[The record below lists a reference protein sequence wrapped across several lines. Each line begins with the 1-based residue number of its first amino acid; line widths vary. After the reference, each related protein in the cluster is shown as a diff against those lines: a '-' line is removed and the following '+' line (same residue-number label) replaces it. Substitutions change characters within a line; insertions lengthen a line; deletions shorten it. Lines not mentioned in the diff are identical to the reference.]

1 MKTGIFVAFSIIF
14 CSLSYSG
21 FSFTDSLRNKKR
33 NQIQI
38 QDTSATVMVNRI
50 LIIGNKRTREFII
63 RRELAVTSGDTL
75 TLLQLNQII
84 EKDKVKLLNTRLFNF
99 TECKILNYENG
110 IVDLLWEVNE
120 RWYTF
125 PVPIFELADRNFNE
139 WWENYNHDFSRVK
152 YGLNLY
158 QYNVRGRNETLL
170 LNAKFG
176 FTNFF
181 RLNYRI
187 PYLDKK
193 RKQGLIIELNLDE
206 RKNLAFQTIGNKLDF
221 ASAESTLR
229 LTEYAGLTWT
239 YRNSFYHFHG
249 VTFDYTTNR
258 VYDSLLLI
266 NDTYLG
272 DAGTR
277 KQRYHTLA
285 YQYIYENRDFVS
297 YPLKGS
303 YLRTSIKQKGILP
316 SDDLFK
322 TEFDFHYSRFIDLG
336 KNWYFSSTNV
346 AHVSLQ
352 DDIPYANYSA
362 LGLFRQ
368 FLRGYEVY
376 LIEGPQHV
384 YTKTT
389 IKKRIYSKTF
399 QFDNMRLEQ
408 FKKLPINIFL
418 KAYAD
423 FGYVWNYAGY
433 TNGKLLTDQLLSSA
447 GTGLDITFSYD
458 ATLRLEYSINKLNE
472 RGLFIHIRREF

>member
-1 MKTGIFVAFSIIF
+1 MKAGLVHAFCILF
-14 CSLSYSG
+14 CSMCLSG
-21 FSFTDSLRNKKR
+21 FSFTDSLRTKR
-33 NQIQI
+33 KNNIHF
-38 QDTSATVMVNRI
+38 QDTTAQVSVNRI

-63 RRELAVTSGDTL
+63 KRELAIGTGDTL
-75 TLLQLNQII
+75 TRYQLNQQI
-84 EKDKVKLLNTRLFNF
+84 EKEKVKLMNTRLFN
-99 TECKILNYENG
+99 TVNCKILDYENG
-110 IVDLLWEVNE
+110 VVDLLWEVSE

-125 PVPIFELADRNFNE
+125 PIPIFELADRNFNE
-139 WWENYNHDFSRVK
+139 WWENYNHDFKRVK

-176 FTNFF
+176 FTNFL

-193 RKQGLIIELNLDE
+193 RKQGMIVELNIDE
-206 RKNLAFQTIGNKLDF
+206 RKNLAYQTLNNKLEF

-229 LTEYAGLTWT
+229 LTEYAGITWT

-249 VTFDYTTNR
+249 ITFDYTTNR

-266 NDTYLG
+266 NDRYLG
-272 DAGTR
+272 NAGTR
-277 KQRYHTLA
+277 KQKFHSLS
-285 YQYIYENRDFVS
+285 YQYVYENRDFVS

-303 YLRTSIKQKGILP
+303 YLRIGLKQRGLFS
-316 SDDLFK
+316 SDDLVK
-322 TEFDFHYSRFIDLG
+322 TEFDFHYSHFTDLG
-336 KNWYFSSTNV
+336 KNWYLSNTAVTHISF
-346 AHVSLQ
+346 Q

-389 IKKRIYSKTF
+389 LKKRVFSRTYNWE
-399 QFDNMRLEQ
+399 NMPLDQ
-408 FKKLPINIFL
+408 FKKFPVNIFL
-418 KAYAD
+418 KIYAD

-433 TNGKLLTDQLLSSA
+433 ENGKLLTDKLLPSSGA
-447 GTGLDITFSYD
+447 GVDIAFAYD
-458 ATLRLEYSINKLNE
+458 ATLRLEYSINRLNE